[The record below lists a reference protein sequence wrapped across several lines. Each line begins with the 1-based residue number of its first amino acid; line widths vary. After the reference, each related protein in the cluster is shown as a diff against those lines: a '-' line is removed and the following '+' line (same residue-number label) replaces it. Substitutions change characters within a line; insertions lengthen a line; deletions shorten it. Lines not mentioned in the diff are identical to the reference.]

1 MLSIDLPQAYP
12 FCDPRAPFSIE
23 AMRLQDVEHIMSI
36 EHEAFSSPWPAS
48 AYRYELTKNK
58 LSAYLVMRWQG
69 NTVASVVPPLV
80 AYGGFW
86 MILDEG
92 HISTLAVHSE
102 WQGQS
107 LGQTMLVALIDTAI
121 SVGACEVTLE
131 VRASNIV
138 AQHLYRKYGFHQV
151 GIRKRYYRDNNEDAL
166 IMTTPR
172 VGSGSFLAQHTQR
185 RQELRV
191 RQAAMWSQVAR

>member
-1 MLSIDLPQAYP
+1 MLSIDLPRAYP
-12 FCDPRAPFSIE
+12 FADPRLPFSID
-23 AMRLQDVEHIMSI
+23 AMRLHDVEHIMPI

-58 LSAYLVMRWQG
+58 LSAYLVMRWRRKAA
-69 NTVASVVPPLV
+69 ASVVPPLV
-80 AYGGFW
+80 AYGGLW

-92 HISTLAVHSE
+92 HISTLAVHAE

-107 LGQTMLVALIDTAI
+107 LGQAMLVALIDTAI
-121 SVGACEVTLE
+121 AAGACEVTLE

-172 VGSGSFLAQHTQR
+172 IENGSFLAQHTQR
-185 RQELRV
+185 KHELEGR
-191 RQAAMWSQVAR
+191 QVARWPPALE